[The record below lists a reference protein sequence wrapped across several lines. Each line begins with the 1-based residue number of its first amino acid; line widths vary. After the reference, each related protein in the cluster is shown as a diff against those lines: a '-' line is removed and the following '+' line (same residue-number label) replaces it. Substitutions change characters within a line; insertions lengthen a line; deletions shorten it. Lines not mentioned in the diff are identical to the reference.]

1 MIERSSDKIDPVEIT
16 VLSGFLGSGKT
27 TLIRTLL
34 ERPDLQKTAVIINEF
49 GDLGV
54 DGEIVK
60 QCSDETCP
68 EENILELA
76 NGCICCTV
84 ADDFIPTMK
93 SLLGGQY
100 LPEHIL
106 IETSGLAL
114 PKPLLKAFEWP
125 EIRSRLTVDSVLAV
139 VDAEAVVNG
148 IFAPQMSTELEEK
161 QNQTYVEHETP
172 LSEVF
177 EDQINCSDV
186 VLLTKPDLVKNISD
200 ARNIIIKEMERN
212 VPILEVQNG
221 DIGADV
227 ILGVNAA
234 AETDL
239 DNRRS
244 HHDGFDDHEHDD
256 FDTFSITVPKI
267 LDVEKFKIVLEK
279 LIRENDILRIKGF
292 LRVESKP
299 LNLLVQSVG
308 KRLSVNF
315 TDTKIPVENTGNLV
329 FIGEKGRI
337 DKDVISAYLHSSL
350 N

>member
-1 MIERSSDKIDPVEIT
+1 MSSLEKIPVTILT
-16 VLSGFLGSGKT
+16 GFLGAGKT
-27 TLIRTLL
+27 TLIRNLIL
-34 ERPDLQKTAVIINEF
+34 KNKSKKLAVIIKEF

-186 VLLTKPDLVKNISD
+186 VLLTKPDLVENISD

-299 LNLLVQSVG
+299 LNLLVQGVG

-337 DKDVISAYLHSSL
+337 DQDVISAYLHSSL

>member
-1 MIERSSDKIDPVEIT
+1 MSSLEKIPVTILT
-16 VLSGFLGSGKT
+16 GFLGAGKT
-27 TLIRTLL
+27 TLIRNLIL
-34 ERPDLQKTAVIINEF
+34 KNKSKKLAVIINEF

-54 DGEIVK
+54 DGEIAK

-93 SLLGGQY
+93 SLLEGQY
-100 LPEHIL
+100 IPEHIL

-256 FDTFSITVPKI
+256 FDTFSISVPKI
-267 LDVEKFKIVLEK
+267 LDIEKFKIVLET
-279 LIRENDILRIKGF
+279 LIRKNDILRIKGF

-299 LNLLVQSVG
+299 LNLLVQGVG

-337 DKDVISAYLHSSL
+337 DQDVISAYLHSSL

>member
-1 MIERSSDKIDPVEIT
+1 MSSLEKIPVTILT
-16 VLSGFLGSGKT
+16 GFLGAGKT
-27 TLIRTLL
+27 TLIRNLIL
-34 ERPDLQKTAVIINEF
+34 KNKSKKLAVIINEF

-93 SLLGGQY
+93 SLLEGQY
-100 LPEHIL
+100 IPEHIL

-186 VLLTKPDLVKNISD
+186 VLLTKPDLVENISV
-200 ARNIIIKEMERN
+200 ARNIIIKELERN

-256 FDTFSITVPKI
+256 FDTFSISVPKI
-267 LDVEKFKIVLEK
+267 LDIEKFKIVLET
-279 LIRENDILRIKGF
+279 LIRKNDILRIKGF

-299 LNLLVQSVG
+299 LNLLVQGVG

-337 DKDVISAYLHSSL
+337 DQDVISAYLHSSL

>member
-1 MIERSSDKIDPVEIT
+1 MSSLEKIPVTILT
-16 VLSGFLGSGKT
+16 GFLGAGKT
-27 TLIRTLL
+27 TLIRNLIL
-34 ERPDLQKTAVIINEF
+34 KNKSKKLAVIINEF

-93 SLLGGQY
+93 SLLEGQY

-148 IFAPQMSTELEEK
+148 IYAPQMSTELEEK

-256 FDTFSITVPKI
+256 FDTFSISVPKI
-267 LDVEKFKIVLEK
+267 LDLEKFKIVLET

-299 LNLLVQSVG
+299 LNLLVQGVG

-337 DKDVISAYLHSSL
+337 DQDVISAYLHSSL

>member
-1 MIERSSDKIDPVEIT
+1 MSSLEKIPVTILT
-16 VLSGFLGSGKT
+16 GFLGAGKT
-27 TLIRTLL
+27 TLIRNLIL
-34 ERPDLQKTAVIINEF
+34 KNKSKKLAIIINEF

-93 SLLGGQY
+93 SLLEGQY
-100 LPEHIL
+100 IPEHIL

-148 IFAPQMSTELEEK
+148 IFAPQMSNELEEK

-186 VLLTKPDLVKNISD
+186 VLLTKPDLVENISD
-200 ARNIIIKEMERN
+200 ARNIIVKKMERN

-267 LDVEKFKIVLEK
+267 LDVESFKLVLET

-299 LNLLVQSVG
+299 LNLLVQGVG

-337 DKDVISAYLHSSL
+337 DQDVISAYLHSSL

>member
-1 MIERSSDKIDPVEIT
+1 MSSLEKIPVTILT
-16 VLSGFLGSGKT
+16 GFLGAGKT
-27 TLIRTLL
+27 TLIRNLIL
-34 ERPDLQKTAVIINEF
+34 KNKSKKLAVIINEF

-93 SLLGGQY
+93 SLLEGQY
-100 LPEHIL
+100 IPEHIL

-186 VLLTKPDLVKNISD
+186 VLLTKPDLVENISD

-256 FDTFSITVPKI
+256 FDTFSISVPKI
-267 LDVEKFKIVLEK
+267 LDIEKFKIVLET
-279 LIRENDILRIKGF
+279 LIRKNDILRIKGF

-299 LNLLVQSVG
+299 LNLLVQGVG

-315 TDTKIPVENTGNLV
+315 TDTKIPLENTGNLV

-337 DKDVISAYLHSSL
+337 DQDVISAYLHSSL

>member
-1 MIERSSDKIDPVEIT
+1 MSSLEKIPVTILT
-16 VLSGFLGSGKT
+16 GFLGAGKT
-27 TLIRTLL
+27 TLIRNLIL
-34 ERPDLQKTAVIINEF
+34 KNKSKKLAVIINEF

-93 SLLGGQY
+93 SLLERQY

-148 IFAPQMSTELEEK
+148 IFAPQMSNELEEK

-186 VLLTKPDLVKNISD
+186 VLLTKPDLVENISD

-256 FDTFSITVPKI
+256 FDTFSISVPKI
-267 LDVEKFKIVLEK
+267 LNIEKFKIVLET

-292 LRVESKP
+292 LRIESKP
-299 LNLLVQSVG
+299 LNLLVQGVG

-337 DKDVISAYLHSSL
+337 DQDVISAYLHSSL

>member
-1 MIERSSDKIDPVEIT
+1 MSSLEKIPVTILT
-16 VLSGFLGSGKT
+16 GFLGAGKT
-27 TLIRTLL
+27 TLIRNLIL
-34 ERPDLQKTAVIINEF
+34 KNKSKKLAVIINEF

-93 SLLGGQY
+93 SLLEGQY

-186 VLLTKPDLVKNISD
+186 VLLTKPDLVENISD
-200 ARNIIIKEMERN
+200 ARNIIIKEMERS

-221 DIGADV
+221 DVGADV

-256 FDTFSITVPKI
+256 FDTFSISVPKI
-267 LDVEKFKIVLEK
+267 LDIEKFKIVLET

-299 LNLLVQSVG
+299 LNLLVQGVG

-337 DKDVISAYLHSSL
+337 DQDVISAYLHSSL

>member
-1 MIERSSDKIDPVEIT
+1 MSSLEKIPVTILT
-16 VLSGFLGSGKT
+16 GFLGAGKT
-27 TLIRTLL
+27 TLIRNLIL
-34 ERPDLQKTAVIINEF
+34 KNKSKKLAVIINEF

-93 SLLGGQY
+93 SLLEGQY
-100 LPEHIL
+100 IPEHIL

-148 IFAPQMSTELEEK
+148 IFAPQMSNELEEK

-186 VLLTKPDLVKNISD
+186 VLLTKPDLVKCISD

-256 FDTFSITVPKI
+256 FDTFSISVPKI
-267 LDVEKFKIVLEK
+267 LDIEKFKIVLET

-299 LNLLVQSVG
+299 LNLLVQGVG

-337 DKDVISAYLHSSL
+337 DQDVISAYLHSSL

>member
-1 MIERSSDKIDPVEIT
+1 MSSLEKIPVTILT
-16 VLSGFLGSGKT
+16 GFLGAGKT
-27 TLIRTLL
+27 TLIRNLIL
-34 ERPDLQKTAVIINEF
+34 KNKSKKLAVIINEF

-93 SLLGGQY
+93 SLLEGQY
-100 LPEHIL
+100 IPEHIL

-148 IFAPQMSTELEEK
+148 IFAPQMSNELEEK

-186 VLLTKPDLVKNISD
+186 VLLTKPDLVENISD

-256 FDTFSITVPKI
+256 FDTFSISVPKI
-267 LDVEKFKIVLEK
+267 LDIEKFKIVLET
-279 LIRENDILRIKGF
+279 LIRKNDILRIKGF

-299 LNLLVQSVG
+299 LNLLVQGVG

-329 FIGEKGRI
+329 FIGEKGSI
-337 DKDVISAYLHSSL
+337 DQDVISAYLHSSL

>member
-1 MIERSSDKIDPVEIT
+1 MSSLEKIPVSILT
-16 VLSGFLGSGKT
+16 GFLGAGKT
-27 TLIRTLL
+27 TLIRNLIL
-34 ERPDLQKTAVIINEF
+34 KNKSKKLAVIINEF

-76 NGCICCTV
+76 TGCICCTV

-93 SLLGGQY
+93 SLLEGQY
-100 LPEHIL
+100 IPEHIL

-186 VLLTKPDLVKNISD
+186 VLLTKPDLVENISD

-256 FDTFSITVPKI
+256 FDTFSISVPKI
-267 LDVEKFKIVLEK
+267 LDIEKFKIVLET

-299 LNLLVQSVG
+299 LNLLVQGVG

-337 DKDVISAYLHSSL
+337 DQDVISAYLHSSL

>member
-1 MIERSSDKIDPVEIT
+1 MSSLEKIPVTILT
-16 VLSGFLGSGKT
+16 GFLGAGKT
-27 TLIRTLL
+27 TLIRNLIL
-34 ERPDLQKTAVIINEF
+34 KNKSKKLAIIINEF

-93 SLLGGQY
+93 SLLEGQY

-186 VLLTKPDLVKNISD
+186 VLLTKPDLVENISD

-299 LNLLVQSVG
+299 LNLLVQGVG

-337 DKDVISAYLHSSL
+337 DQDVISAYLHSSL

>member
-1 MIERSSDKIDPVEIT
+1 MSSLEKIPVTILT
-16 VLSGFLGSGKT
+16 GFLGAGKT
-27 TLIRTLL
+27 TLIRNLIL
-34 ERPDLQKTAVIINEF
+34 KNKSKKLAVIINEF

-93 SLLGGQY
+93 SLLEGQY

-256 FDTFSITVPKI
+256 FDTFSISVPKI
-267 LDVEKFKIVLEK
+267 LDIEKFKIVLET
-279 LIRENDILRIKGF
+279 LIRKNDILRIKGF

-299 LNLLVQSVG
+299 LNLLVQGVG

-337 DKDVISAYLHSSL
+337 DQDAISAYLHSSL

>member
-1 MIERSSDKIDPVEIT
+1 MSSLEKIPVTILT
-16 VLSGFLGSGKT
+16 GFLGAGKT
-27 TLIRTLL
+27 TLIRNLIL
-34 ERPDLQKTAVIINEF
+34 KNKSKRLAVIINEF

-93 SLLGGQY
+93 SLLEGQY
-100 LPEHIL
+100 IPEHIL

-125 EIRSRLTVDSVLAV
+125 EIRSRPTVDSVLAV

-148 IFAPQMSTELEEK
+148 IFAPQMSNELEEK

-239 DNRRS
+239 ENRRS

-267 LDVEKFKIVLEK
+267 LDVEKFKIVLET
-279 LIRENDILRIKGF
+279 LIRKNDILRIKGF

-299 LNLLVQSVG
+299 LNLLVQGVG

-337 DKDVISAYLHSSL
+337 DQDVISAYLHSSL

>member
-1 MIERSSDKIDPVEIT
+1 MSSLEKIPVTILT
-16 VLSGFLGSGKT
+16 GFLGAGKT
-27 TLIRTLL
+27 TLIRNLIL
-34 ERPDLQKTAVIINEF
+34 KNKSKKLAVIINEF

-93 SLLGGQY
+93 SLLEGQY

-148 IFAPQMSTELEEK
+148 TFAPQMSNELEEK

-186 VLLTKPDLVKNISD
+186 VLLTKPDLVENISD

-256 FDTFSITVPKI
+256 FDTFSISVPKI
-267 LDVEKFKIVLEK
+267 LDIEKFKIVLET
-279 LIRENDILRIKGF
+279 LIRKNDILRIKGF

-299 LNLLVQSVG
+299 LNLLVQGVG

>member
-1 MIERSSDKIDPVEIT
+1 MSSLEKIPVTILT
-16 VLSGFLGSGKT
+16 GFLGAGKT
-27 TLIRTLL
+27 TLIRNLIL
-34 ERPDLQKTAVIINEF
+34 KNKSKKLAVIINEF

-93 SLLGGQY
+93 SLLEGQY

-227 ILGVNAA
+227 ILGVDAA

-256 FDTFSITVPKI
+256 FDTFSISVPKI
-267 LDVEKFKIVLEK
+267 LDIEKFKIVLET
-279 LIRENDILRIKGF
+279 LIRKNDILRIKGF

-299 LNLLVQSVG
+299 LNLLVQGVG

-337 DKDVISAYLHSSL
+337 DQDVISAYLHSSL

>member
-1 MIERSSDKIDPVEIT
+1 MSSLEKIPVTILT
-16 VLSGFLGSGKT
+16 GFLGAGKT
-27 TLIRTLL
+27 TLIRNLIL
-34 ERPDLQKTAVIINEF
+34 KNKSKKLAVIINEF

-93 SLLGGQY
+93 SLLEGQY
-100 LPEHIL
+100 IPEHIL

-148 IFAPQMSTELEEK
+148 IFAPQMSNELEEK

-186 VLLTKPDLVKNISD
+186 VLLTKPDLVKNISA

-256 FDTFSITVPKI
+256 FDTFSISVPKI
-267 LDVEKFKIVLEK
+267 LDIEKFKIVLET
-279 LIRENDILRIKGF
+279 LIRKNDILRIKGF

-299 LNLLVQSVG
+299 LNLLVQGVG

-337 DKDVISAYLHSSL
+337 DQDVISAYLHSSL

>member
-1 MIERSSDKIDPVEIT
+1 MSSLEKIPVTILT
-16 VLSGFLGSGKT
+16 GFLGAGKT
-27 TLIRTLL
+27 TLIRNLIL
-34 ERPDLQKTAVIINEF
+34 KNKSKKLAVIINEF

-93 SLLGGQY
+93 SLLEGQY
-100 LPEHIL
+100 IPEHIL

-148 IFAPQMSTELEEK
+148 IFAPQMSNELEEK

-186 VLLTKPDLVKNISD
+186 VLLTKPDLVENISD

-256 FDTFSITVPKI
+256 FDTFSISVPKI
-267 LDVEKFKIVLEK
+267 LDIEKFKIVLET
-279 LIRENDILRIKGF
+279 LIRKNDILRIKGF

-299 LNLLVQSVG
+299 LNLLVQGVG

-315 TDTKIPVENTGNLV
+315 TDTIIPVENTGNLV
-329 FIGEKGRI
+329 FISENGRI
-337 DKDVISAYLHSSL
+337 DQDVISAYLHSSL

>member
-1 MIERSSDKIDPVEIT
+1 MSSLEKIPVTILT
-16 VLSGFLGSGKT
+16 GFLGAGKT
-27 TLIRTLL
+27 TLIRNLIL
-34 ERPDLQKTAVIINEF
+34 KNKSKKLAVIINEF
-49 GDLGV
+49 GDLGI

-93 SLLGGQY
+93 SLLEGQY
-100 LPEHIL
+100 IPEHIL

-114 PKPLLKAFEWP
+114 PKPLLTAFEWL

-186 VLLTKPDLVKNISD
+186 VLLTKPDLVENISD

-256 FDTFSITVPKI
+256 FDTFSISVPKI
-267 LDVEKFKIVLEK
+267 LDLEKFKIVLET

-299 LNLLVQSVG
+299 LNLLVQGVG

-337 DKDVISAYLHSSL
+337 DQDVISAYLHSSL

>member
-1 MIERSSDKIDPVEIT
+1 MSSLEKIPVTILT
-16 VLSGFLGSGKT
+16 GFLGAGKT
-27 TLIRTLL
+27 TLIRNLIL
-34 ERPDLQKTAVIINEF
+34 KNKSKKLAVIINEF

-292 LRVESKP
+292 LQVESKP

-337 DKDVISAYLHSSL
+337 NQDVISAYLHSSL

>member
-1 MIERSSDKIDPVEIT
+1 MSSLEKIPVTILT
-16 VLSGFLGSGKT
+16 GFLGAGKT
-27 TLIRTLL
+27 TLIRNLIL
-34 ERPDLQKTAVIINEF
+34 KNKSKKLAVIINEV
-49 GDLGV
+49 GDMGV

-93 SLLGGQY
+93 SLLEGQY
-100 LPEHIL
+100 IPEHIL

-114 PKPLLKAFEWP
+114 PKPLLKAFDWP

-148 IFAPQMSTELEEK
+148 IFAPQMSNELEEK

-186 VLLTKPDLVKNISD
+186 VLLTKPDLVENISD

-256 FDTFSITVPKI
+256 FDTFSISVPKI
-267 LDVEKFKIVLEK
+267 LDIEKFKIVLET
-279 LIRENDILRIKGF
+279 LIRKNDILRIKGF

-299 LNLLVQSVG
+299 LNLLVQGVG

-315 TDTKIPVENTGNLV
+315 TDTKILVENTGNLV
-329 FIGEKGRI
+329 FISEKERI
-337 DKDVISAYLHSSL
+337 DQDVISAYLHSSL

>member
-1 MIERSSDKIDPVEIT
+1 MSSLEKIPVTILT
-16 VLSGFLGSGKT
+16 GFLGAGKT
-27 TLIRTLL
+27 TLIRNLIL
-34 ERPDLQKTAVIINEF
+34 KNKSKRLAVIINEF

-93 SLLGGQY
+93 SLLEGQY
-100 LPEHIL
+100 IPEHIL

-186 VLLTKPDLVKNISD
+186 VLLTKPDLVENISD

-256 FDTFSITVPKI
+256 FDTFSISVPKI
-267 LDVEKFKIVLEK
+267 LDIEKFKIVLET
-279 LIRENDILRIKGF
+279 LIRKNDILRIKGF

-299 LNLLVQSVG
+299 LNLLVQGVG

-337 DKDVISAYLHSSL
+337 DQDVISAYLHSSL

>member
-1 MIERSSDKIDPVEIT
+1 MSSLEKIPVTILT
-16 VLSGFLGSGKT
+16 GFLGAGKT
-27 TLIRTLL
+27 TLIRNLIL
-34 ERPDLQKTAVIINEF
+34 KNKSKKLAVIINEF

-186 VLLTKPDLVKNISD
+186 VLLTKPDLVENISD

-256 FDTFSITVPKI
+256 FDTFSISVPKI
-267 LDVEKFKIVLEK
+267 LDIEKFKIVLET

-299 LNLLVQSVG
+299 LNLLVQGVG

-315 TDTKIPVENTGNLV
+315 TDTKIPLENTGNLV

-337 DKDVISAYLHSSL
+337 DQDVISAYLHSSL

>member
-1 MIERSSDKIDPVEIT
+1 MSSLEKIPVTILT
-16 VLSGFLGSGKT
+16 GFLGAGKT
-27 TLIRTLL
+27 TLIRNLIL
-34 ERPDLQKTAVIINEF
+34 KNKSKKLAVIINEF

-93 SLLGGQY
+93 SLLEGQSI
-100 LPEHIL
+100 PEHIL

-148 IFAPQMSTELEEK
+148 IFAPQMSNELEEK

-186 VLLTKPDLVKNISD
+186 VLLTKPDLVENISD

-256 FDTFSITVPKI
+256 FDTFSISVPKI
-267 LDVEKFKIVLEK
+267 LDIEKFKIVLET
-279 LIRENDILRIKGF
+279 LIRKNDILRIKGF

-299 LNLLVQSVG
+299 LNLLVQGVG

-337 DKDVISAYLHSSL
+337 DQDVISAYLHSSL

>member
-1 MIERSSDKIDPVEIT
+1 MSSLEKIPVTILT
-16 VLSGFLGSGKT
+16 GFLGAGKT
-27 TLIRTLL
+27 TLIRNLIL
-34 ERPDLQKTAVIINEF
+34 KNKSKKLAVIINEF

-93 SLLGGQY
+93 SLLEGQY
-100 LPEHIL
+100 IPEHIL

-148 IFAPQMSTELEEK
+148 IFAPQMSNELEEK

-172 LSEVF
+172 LSEVL

-212 VPILEVQNG
+212 VPILEVQDG

-256 FDTFSITVPKI
+256 FDTFSISVPKI
-267 LDVEKFKIVLEK
+267 LDIEKFKIVLET
-279 LIRENDILRIKGF
+279 LIRKNDILRIKGF

-299 LNLLVQSVG
+299 LNLLVQGVG

-337 DKDVISAYLHSSL
+337 DQDVISAYLHSSL

>member
-1 MIERSSDKIDPVEIT
+1 MSSLEKIPVTILT
-16 VLSGFLGSGKT
+16 GFLGAGKT
-27 TLIRTLL
+27 TLIRNLIL
-34 ERPDLQKTAVIINEF
+34 KNKSKKLAVIVNEF

-93 SLLGGQY
+93 SLLEGQY
-100 LPEHIL
+100 IPEHIL

-267 LDVEKFKIVLEK
+267 LDVEKFKIVLET
-279 LIRENDILRIKGF
+279 LIRKNDILRIKGF

-299 LNLLVQSVG
+299 LNLLVQGVG

-329 FIGEKGRI
+329 FIGEKGSI
-337 DKDVISAYLHSSL
+337 DQDVISAYLHSSL

>member
-1 MIERSSDKIDPVEIT
+1 MSSLEKIPVTILT
-16 VLSGFLGSGKT
+16 GILGAGKT
-27 TLIRTLL
+27 TLIRNLIL
-34 ERPDLQKTAVIINEF
+34 KNKSKKLAVIINEF

-93 SLLGGQY
+93 SLLEGQY
-100 LPEHIL
+100 IPEHIL

-186 VLLTKPDLVKNISD
+186 VLLTKPDLVENISD

-256 FDTFSITVPKI
+256 FDTFSISVPKI
-267 LDVEKFKIVLEK
+267 LDVEKFKIVLET

-299 LNLLVQSVG
+299 LNLLVQGVG

-337 DKDVISAYLHSSL
+337 DQDVISAYLHSSL

>member
-1 MIERSSDKIDPVEIT
+1 MSSLEKIPVTILT
-16 VLSGFLGSGKT
+16 GFLGAGKT
-27 TLIRTLL
+27 TLIRNLIL
-34 ERPDLQKTAVIINEF
+34 KNKSKKLAVIINEV

-93 SLLGGQY
+93 SLLEGQY
-100 LPEHIL
+100 IPEHIL

-148 IFAPQMSTELEEK
+148 IFAPQMSNELEEK

-221 DIGADV
+221 DVGADV

-239 DNRRS
+239 DNRQS

-267 LDVEKFKIVLEK
+267 LDVEKFKIVLET

-299 LNLLVQSVG
+299 LNLLVQGVG

-315 TDTKIPVENTGNLV
+315 TDTKIPLENTGNLV

-337 DKDVISAYLHSSL
+337 DQDVISAYLHSSL

>member
-1 MIERSSDKIDPVEIT
+1 MSSLEKIPVTILT
-16 VLSGFLGSGKT
+16 GFLGAGKT
-27 TLIRTLL
+27 TLIRNLIL
-34 ERPDLQKTAVIINEF
+34 KNKSKKLAVIINEF

-93 SLLGGQY
+93 SLLEGQY
-100 LPEHIL
+100 IPEHIL

-186 VLLTKPDLVKNISD
+186 VLLTKPDLVENISD

-256 FDTFSITVPKI
+256 FDTFSIAVPKI
-267 LDVEKFKIVLEK
+267 LDVEKFKIVLET

-299 LNLLVQSVG
+299 LNLLVQGVG

-337 DKDVISAYLHSSL
+337 DQDVISAYLHSSL

>member
-1 MIERSSDKIDPVEIT
+1 MSSLEKIPVTILT
-16 VLSGFLGSGKT
+16 GFLGAGKT
-27 TLIRTLL
+27 TLIRNLIL
-34 ERPDLQKTAVIINEF
+34 KNKSKKLAVIINEF

-93 SLLGGQY
+93 SLLEGQY
-100 LPEHIL
+100 IPEHIL

-256 FDTFSITVPKI
+256 FDTFSISVPKI
-267 LDVEKFKIVLEK
+267 LDIEKFKIVLET
-279 LIRENDILRIKGF
+279 LIRKNDILRIKGF

-299 LNLLVQSVG
+299 LNLLVQGVG

-337 DKDVISAYLHSSL
+337 DQDVISAYLHSSL

>member
-1 MIERSSDKIDPVEIT
+1 MSSLEKIPVTILT
-16 VLSGFLGSGKT
+16 GFLGAGKT
-27 TLIRTLL
+27 TLIRNLILKNKSKTL
-34 ERPDLQKTAVIINEF
+34 AVIINEF

-93 SLLGGQY
+93 SLLEGQY
-100 LPEHIL
+100 IPEHIL

-148 IFAPQMSTELEEK
+148 IFAPQMSNELEEK

-186 VLLTKPDLVKNISD
+186 VLLTKPDLVETISD

-244 HHDGFDDHEHDD
+244 RHDGFDDHEHDD

-267 LDVEKFKIVLEK
+267 VDVESFKLVLET

-299 LNLLVQSVG
+299 LNLLVQGVG

-337 DKDVISAYLHSSL
+337 DQDVISAYLHSSL

>member
-1 MIERSSDKIDPVEIT
+1 MSSLEKIPVTILT
-16 VLSGFLGSGKT
+16 GFLGAGKT
-27 TLIRTLL
+27 TLIRNLIL
-34 ERPDLQKTAVIINEF
+34 KNKSKKLAVIINEF

-93 SLLGGQY
+93 SLLEGQY
-100 LPEHIL
+100 IPEHIL

-148 IFAPQMSTELEEK
+148 IFAPQMSNELEEK

-267 LDVEKFKIVLEK
+267 LDVEKFKIVLET

-299 LNLLVQSVG
+299 LNLLVQGVG

-315 TDTKIPVENTGNLV
+315 TNTKIPLENTGNLV
-329 FIGEKGRI
+329 FIGERGRI
-337 DKDVISAYLHSSL
+337 DQDVISAYLHSSL

>member
-1 MIERSSDKIDPVEIT
+1 MSSLEKIPVTILT
-16 VLSGFLGSGKT
+16 GFLGAGKT
-27 TLIRTLL
+27 TLIRNLIL
-34 ERPDLQKTAVIINEF
+34 KNKSKRLALIINEF

-93 SLLGGQY
+93 SLLEGQY

-221 DIGADV
+221 DIGADE

-256 FDTFSITVPKI
+256 FDTFSISVPKI
-267 LDVEKFKIVLEK
+267 LDVEKFKIVLEN

-299 LNLLVQSVG
+299 LNLLVQGVG

-337 DKDVISAYLHSSL
+337 DQDVISAYLHSSL

>member
-1 MIERSSDKIDPVEIT
+1 MSSLEKIPVTILT
-16 VLSGFLGSGKT
+16 GFLGAGKT
-27 TLIRTLL
+27 TLIRNLIL
-34 ERPDLQKTAVIINEF
+34 KNKSKKLAVIINEF

-93 SLLGGQY
+93 SLLEGQY
-100 LPEHIL
+100 IPEHIL

-139 VDAEAVVNG
+139 VDAEAVVKG
-148 IFAPQMSTELEEK
+148 IFAPQMSTELKEK

-186 VLLTKPDLVKNISD
+186 VLLTKPDLVENISD

-227 ILGVNAA
+227 VLGVNAA

-256 FDTFSITVPKI
+256 FDTFSISVPKI
-267 LDVEKFKIVLEK
+267 LDLEKFKIVLET

-299 LNLLVQSVG
+299 LNLLVQGVG

-337 DKDVISAYLHSSL
+337 NQDVISAYLHSSL

>member
-1 MIERSSDKIDPVEIT
+1 MSSLEKIPVTILT
-16 VLSGFLGSGKT
+16 GFLGAGKT
-27 TLIRTLL
+27 TLIRNLIL
-34 ERPDLQKTAVIINEF
+34 KNKSKKLAVIINEF

-93 SLLGGQY
+93 SLLEGQY
-100 LPEHIL
+100 IPEHIL

-125 EIRSRLTVDSVLAV
+125 EIRSRFTVDSVLAV

-186 VLLTKPDLVKNISD
+186 VLLTKPDLVENISD

-256 FDTFSITVPKI
+256 FDTFSISVPKI
-267 LDVEKFKIVLEK
+267 LDLEKLKMVLET

-299 LNLLVQSVG
+299 LNLLVQGVG

-315 TDTKIPVENTGNLV
+315 TDTKITVENTGNLV

-337 DKDVISAYLHSSL
+337 DQDVISAYIHSSL

>member
-1 MIERSSDKIDPVEIT
+1 MSSLEKIPVTILT
-16 VLSGFLGSGKT
+16 GFLGAGKT
-27 TLIRTLL
+27 TLIRNLIL
-34 ERPDLQKTAVIINEF
+34 KNKSKKLAVIINEF

-256 FDTFSITVPKI
+256 FDTFSISVPKI
-267 LDVEKFKIVLEK
+267 LDLEKFKIVLET

-299 LNLLVQSVG
+299 LNLLVQGVG

-337 DKDVISAYLHSSL
+337 DQDVISAYLHSSL

>member
-1 MIERSSDKIDPVEIT
+1 MSSLEKIPVTILT
-16 VLSGFLGSGKT
+16 GFLGAGKT
-27 TLIRTLL
+27 TLIRNLIL
-34 ERPDLQKTAVIINEF
+34 KNKSKKLAVIINEF

-93 SLLGGQY
+93 SLLEGQY
-100 LPEHIL
+100 IPEHIL

-256 FDTFSITVPKI
+256 FDTFSISVPKI
-267 LDVEKFKIVLEK
+267 LDIEKFKIVLEI
-279 LIRENDILRIKGF
+279 LIRKNDILRIKGF

-299 LNLLVQSVG
+299 LNLLVQGVG

-337 DKDVISAYLHSSL
+337 DQDVISAYIHSSL

>member
-1 MIERSSDKIDPVEIT
+1 MSSLEKVPVTILT
-16 VLSGFLGSGKT
+16 GFLGAGKT
-27 TLIRTLL
+27 TLIRNLIL
-34 ERPDLQKTAVIINEF
+34 KNKSKKLAVIINEF

-337 DKDVISAYLHSSL
+337 DQDVISAYLHSSL

>member
-1 MIERSSDKIDPVEIT
+1 MSSLEKIPVTILT
-16 VLSGFLGSGKT
+16 GFLGAGKT
-27 TLIRTLL
+27 TLIRNLIL
-34 ERPDLQKTAVIINEF
+34 KNKSKKLAVIINEF

-93 SLLGGQY
+93 SLLEGQY

-256 FDTFSITVPKI
+256 FDTFSISVPKI
-267 LDVEKFKIVLEK
+267 LDVESFKLVLET

-299 LNLLVQSVG
+299 LNLLVQGVG

-337 DKDVISAYLHSSL
+337 DQDVISAYLHSSL

>member
-1 MIERSSDKIDPVEIT
+1 MSSLEKIPVTILT
-16 VLSGFLGSGKT
+16 GFLGAGKT
-27 TLIRTLL
+27 TLIRNLIL
-34 ERPDLQKTAVIINEF
+34 KNKSKKLAVIINEF

-93 SLLGGQY
+93 SLLEGQY
-100 LPEHIL
+100 IPEHIL

-161 QNQTYVEHETP
+161 QNKTYVEHETP

-186 VLLTKPDLVKNISD
+186 VLLTKPDLVENISD

-256 FDTFSITVPKI
+256 FDTFSISVPKI
-267 LDVEKFKIVLEK
+267 LDIEKFKIVLET
-279 LIRENDILRIKGF
+279 LIRKHDILRIKGF

-299 LNLLVQSVG
+299 LNLLVQGVG

-337 DKDVISAYLHSSL
+337 DQDVISAYLHSSL